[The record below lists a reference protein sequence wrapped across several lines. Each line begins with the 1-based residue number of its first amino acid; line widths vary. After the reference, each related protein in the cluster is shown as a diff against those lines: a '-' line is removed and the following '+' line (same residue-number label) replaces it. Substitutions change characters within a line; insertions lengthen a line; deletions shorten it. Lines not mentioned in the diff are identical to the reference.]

1 MANPLALILVVGAAA
16 VVLGKK
22 KKKKSAPVPEE
33 GGPMVVPEDEFEEE
47 PEPEP
52 EPTAPFVAKFQAVK
66 ATPKLKVMQ
75 IMLPIWSDEAA
86 QRAKGIMSDEFAAK
100 GKKIDGAVTFF
111 RLAKKAANEIF
122 PGQPWPQKVSDE
134 DAIETSPGFFENK
147 WIVDAGPMGPRLK
160 GLWAKFI
167 GVAYEV
173 TGYRAP

>member
-16 VVLGKK
+16 VVLGGKK
-22 KKKKSAPVPEE
+22 KKNKSAPTTEE
-33 GGPMVVPEDEFEEE
+33 FIPEDELEPEGDDE
-47 PEPEP
+47 PEPDL
-52 EPTAPFVAKFQAVK
+52 PTPMLFKAVK
-66 ATPKLKVMQ
+66 AIPKVKVMQ
-75 IMLPIWSDEAA
+75 IMLPIWSDEVA
-86 QRAKGIMSDEFAAK
+86 QRAKKIMSDEFAAK
-100 GKKIDGAVTFF
+100 GKKMDGAVTFF

-122 PGQPWPQKVSDE
+122 PGQPWPQNVSDE
-134 DAIETSPGFFENK
+134 DAIETAPGFFENK